1 METRE
6 DQIQR
11 ENQRL
16 RTFQSKADD
25 IARSIVSSDL
35 PWIDIAIRIENLRS
49 EAEHLFPRKTALF
62 DLIYASRFKRLWSQW
77 RTEAATR

>member
-11 ENQRL
+11 ENRRL

-35 PWIDIAIRIENLRS
+35 PWIDIAIQIENLRL
-49 EAEHLFPRKTALF
+49 EAEHLFPRKAVLF
-62 DLIYASRFKRLWSQW
+62 DLIYVSRFKRLWSQW
-77 RTEAATR
+77 RAAAPLG